1 MTKIV
6 AQVLLLTFLAGA
18 VAGCATSP
26 PPAPE
31 KAPVVRKG

>member
-6 AQVLLLTFLAGA
+6 AKVVLLTLLAGA
-18 VAGCATSP
+18 VAGCATTP
-26 PPAPE
+26 PPAE